1 MFANNLGSNLKTEQ
15 IEKWGMLQNL
25 WMVEPSLDVPL
36 TSWWLSLGWEPASNQ
51 VQGEPKISDQLEKF
65 TKNLFIVGEYFLDCF

>member
-1 MFANNLGSNLKTEQ
+1 
-15 IEKWGMLQNL
+15 MLQNL

-65 TKNLFIVGEYFLDCF
+65 TKNLFHFWQLFKIEFKDVKRNRRIKYL